1 MLIKC
6 HGWLPVAFW
15 CGVPCQALSKHK
27 GSNGCAG
34 AIGAA
39 CVGSG
44 DSPRHSSAPSAQPK
58 SPWLPL
64 MPVAPGHE
72 LVWL

>member
-15 CGVPCQALSKHK
+15 CGVPCQAHSQQK

-44 DSPRHSSAPSAQPK
+44 DSPRHSSITFSTAWEPPAA
-58 SPWLPL
+58 SP
-64 MPVAPGHE
+64 ASGPGA
-72 LVWL
+72 